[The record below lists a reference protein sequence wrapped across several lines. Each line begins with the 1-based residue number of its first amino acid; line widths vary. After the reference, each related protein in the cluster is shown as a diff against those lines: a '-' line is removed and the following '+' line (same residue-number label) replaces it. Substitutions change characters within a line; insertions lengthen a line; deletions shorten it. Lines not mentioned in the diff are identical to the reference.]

1 MNFFVNLINS
11 KFLKLLLII
20 ICFFFIYK
28 NISLN
33 SFLFINFNKDL
44 NYYLIVIFL
53 CILVIKLYSFLHFV
67 TIKKILTKNYII
79 YKDWLFIFLI
89 SNFLSAV
96 PFLGIFYRAYSLKKL
111 NLSYINFATYVFTIK
126 FLFLILTFLF
136 ITFELYF
143 FFKINIFFYF
153 LAFLLAIF
161 FSFLIYIFFI
171 NKVINYY
178 FFRKINN
185 IYKVFLS
192 LVLNLKYLM
201 FFLIFFIFIHF
212 IEIFIFYLITIILK
226 LNIPFLITFIL
237 YLTNI
242 IIDYLPVLPQNV
254 GVTELTMG
262 LVGKNLGVDFF
273 YAISIKIF
281 LRIFFLIANLIAVC
295 IYVPV
300 YLLFQ
305 KVNK

>member
-1 MNFFVNLINS
+1 MSLNEANSNFTVDASNTPPSNNYMMVGENVYGYSYSGTNIAANS
-11 KFLKLLLII
+11 FGDIDTYGVHLDIGTKYIIQASGSNIFGTPVTKANFALLDRNGKVLSLSYDYITTSKLS
-20 ICFFFIYK
+20 FTAGDSFFIYK

-33 SFLFINFNKDL
+33 SFIFINFNKDL

-143 FFKINIFFYF
+143 FF
-153 LAFLLAIF
+153 
-161 FSFLIYIFFI
+161 
-171 NKVINYY
+171 
-178 FFRKINN
+178 
-185 IYKVFLS
+185 
-192 LVLNLKYLM
+192 
-201 FFLIFFIFIHF
+201 
-212 IEIFIFYLITIILK
+212 
-226 LNIPFLITFIL
+226 
-237 YLTNI
+237 
-242 IIDYLPVLPQNV
+242 
-254 GVTELTMG
+254 
-262 LVGKNLGVDFF
+262 
-273 YAISIKIF
+273 
-281 LRIFFLIANLIAVC
+281 
-295 IYVPV
+295 
-300 YLLFQ
+300 
-305 KVNK
+305 